1 MAKPSILENIILTKQ
16 KYLALQKENIPIEL
30 LIEDI
35 EANNIPKNFSGS
47 LMGDR
52 VMLIAEMKKASPS
65 KGIISED
72 YDPKQLAIEY
82 SESNVA
88 AISILTDKDFFLGGS
103 RPLS

>member
-1 MAKPSILENIILTKQ
+1 MQKPSILENILLTKQ
-16 KYLALQKENIPIEL
+16 KYIALQKENIPIEL
-30 LIEDI
+30 LIKDI
-35 EANNIPKNFSGS
+35 EKNTIPKNFSGS

-88 AISILTDKDFFLGGS
+88 AISILTPRFFILRTS
-103 RPLS
+103 S